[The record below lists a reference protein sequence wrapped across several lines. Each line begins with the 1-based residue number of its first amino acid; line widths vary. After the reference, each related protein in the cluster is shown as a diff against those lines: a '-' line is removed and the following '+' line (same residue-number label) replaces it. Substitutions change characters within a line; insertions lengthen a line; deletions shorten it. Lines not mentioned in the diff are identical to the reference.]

1 MTINVLAQNLYNRIN
16 DYTSIK
22 VKQGNVT
29 QPDFKAQKPKNEEY
43 IENIETELQY
53 TEQIYAGLSGV
64 WEVCNTISQN
74 EKSLGD
80 IGCVALKSIASK
92 AKNKVTNVSESALG
106 VLKGLASDLKKVLN
120 DKNLSE
126 EEKESKINMI
136 MAKKDAIIA
145 EAEAKAD
152 ALLKISDMLT
162 TLLPAFLD
170 LKSMGINTDEFTES
184 LITMIDSINVAPSN
198 LNDAK
203 NPDDVK
209 KLFKENLK
217 NIFGANS
224 KDFVQKNIQK
234 FDIKIDKLKEK
245 LTNKDL
251 SKQEKTQAQAEL
263 KVCKEL
269 RNFFAGFSKQVSP

>member
-1 MTINVLAQNLYNRIN
+1 MTINVLAQNLHNIIN

-29 QPDFKAQKPKNEEY
+29 QPDFKAQKPKNEDY

-209 KLFKENLK
+209 KLSKENLK

-263 KVCKEL
+263 KVCKEI